1 MSIPTEWDRLELWRF
16 RHVDKK
22 FGKNK
27 VREALDAAEA
37 ERKKEQF
44 KQRLELARQGVKS
57 YRDKKVGDAVTSFYT
72 YLRLLED
79 YKGVGENGLTPNL
92 FDPSK
97 ELAEILLLLGVYWDL
112 AKMYDRTSSPEKQ
125 REFMRYLE
133 KYVAFAKGQPHEH
146 IAADSIRKHILRG
159 KPQHKEAF
167 MNAYRALGGGKCF
180 VVHAVMDLVDPD
192 TIDRLHAFRDQRLK
206 KSFAGRG
213 FIRAYYFLGPA
224 LAAVVVRLPA
234 FVRRPIARLLDQV
247 STWLAR

>member
-1 MSIPTEWDRLELWRF
+1 M
-16 RHVDKK
+16 DKK
-22 FGKNK
+22 GGKNK
-27 VREALDAAEA
+27 VREALDAAEV
-37 ERKKEQF
+37 ERKREMF

-79 YKGVGENGLTPNL
+79 FKGVGENGLTPQL
-92 FDPSK
+92 FDPQK

-159 KPQHKEAF
+159 RPQHKEAF

-192 TIDRLHAFRDQRLK
+192 TIDRLQGFRDQRLRQ
-206 KSFAGRG
+206 SRMGQAL
-213 FIRAYYFLGPA
+213 IRVYYRVGPI
-224 LAAVVVRLPA
+224 LARAVVVAPKP
-234 FVRRPIARLLDQV
+234 VRHGIARVLDYLGRKLR
-247 STWLAR
+247 S